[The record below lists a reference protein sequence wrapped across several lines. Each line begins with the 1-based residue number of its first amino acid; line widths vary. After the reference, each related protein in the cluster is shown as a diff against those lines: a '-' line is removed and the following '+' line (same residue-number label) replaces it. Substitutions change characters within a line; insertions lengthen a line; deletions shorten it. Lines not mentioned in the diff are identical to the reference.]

1 MEIKNYQQYG
11 DKVYIDELENGLS
24 VVMIPKSGYHKTY
37 ATFSVNYGSIDTT
50 INGKKYPAGIA
61 HFLEH
66 KMFDKKNHDSMDV
79 FSKYGAS
86 SNAFTNFNKTSYLF
100 ATTDNVHDNLMELLD
115 FVQDPYFDEQKVEK
129 EKGIIGQ
136 EISMYDD
143 NPGSVLFFKTIQNM
157 YPDTPL
163 NVDIAGSQESINKI
177 TKDDLY
183 DSYNYFYQPNN
194 MQLTIV
200 GDIDPEETLGWV
212 IDNQKQKSSP
222 NVRSINK
229 TLIESNDIVKE
240 TTQEMDVSI
249 PKVAIGIKGSS
260 EFNNDIKY
268 ELSISLLLQML
279 LSEGSEVYENL
290 YNKGIIDDSFGF
302 DFDCEDQFNYAI
314 FAGETDDIDSFYQE
328 ISKVLFDFEDIVK
341 ELNDEFELI
350 KREEIGQH
358 ISMMN
363 SIEAVSN
370 SVNDKDHNYRNLY
383 DEIDIIKSLQLSD
396 IIYYGKMLLK
406 EEFMVKNIILP
417 QK

>member
-200 GDIDPEETLGWV
+200 GDINPDETLGWV

-328 ISKVLFDFEDIVK
+328 ISKVLFGFEDIVK

>member
-11 DKVYIDELENGLS
+11 DKVYIDELDNGLS

-66 KMFDKKNHDSMDV
+66 KMFDKKDHDAMDV

-100 ATTDNVHDNLMELLD
+100 ATTDNVHDNLIELLD
-115 FVQDPYFDEQKVEK
+115 FVKEPYFDEQKVEK

-163 NVDIAGSQESINKI
+163 NVDIAGSQDSINKI

-183 DSYNYFYQPNN
+183 DSYNYFYQPSN

-200 GDIDPEETLGWV
+200 GDINPEETLKWV
-212 IDNQKQKSSP
+212 IDNQNSKKLP
-222 NVRSINK
+222 TAK
-229 TLIESNDIVKE
+229 TIDKTIIESNDLVRE
-240 TTQEMDVSI
+240 TTQRMDVKI
-249 PKVAIGIKGSS
+249 PKVAIGIKGNNQ
-260 EFNNDIKY
+260 FNNDIKY

-279 LSEGSEVYENL
+279 LSEGSEVYEKL
-290 YNKGIIDDSFGF
+290 YNDGIIDDSFGF

-314 FAGETDDIDSFYQE
+314 FAGETDDVDSFYQA
-328 ISKVLFDFEDIVK
+328 ITKVLFGFEDIVK
-341 ELNDEFELI
+341 GLNEEFELI

-383 DEIDIIKSLQLSD
+383 DEIDIIKSLQLND
-396 IIYYGKMLLK
+396 VIYYGKMLLK

>member
-11 DKVYIDELENGLS
+11 DKVYIDELDNGLS

-66 KMFDKKNHDSMDV
+66 KMFDKKDHDAMDV

-100 ATTDNVHDNLMELLD
+100 ATTDNVHDNLIELLD
-115 FVQDPYFDEQKVEK
+115 FVQEPYFDEQKVEK

-163 NVDIAGSQESINKI
+163 NVDIAGSQESINRI

-183 DSYNYFYQPNN
+183 DSYNYFYQPSN

-200 GDIDPEETLGWV
+200 GDINPEETLKWV
-212 IDNQKQKSSP
+212 IDNQNSKKLP
-222 NVRSINK
+222 TAK
-229 TLIESNDIVKE
+229 TIDKTIIESNDLVRE
-240 TTQEMDVSI
+240 TTQRMDVKI
-249 PKVAIGIKGSS
+249 PKVAIGIKGNNQ
-260 EFNNDIKY
+260 FNNDIKY

-279 LSEGSEVYENL
+279 LSEGSEVYEKL
-290 YNKGIIDDSFGF
+290 YNDGIIDDSFGF

-314 FAGETDDIDSFYQE
+314 FAGETDDVDSFYQA
-328 ISKVLFDFEDIVK
+328 ITKVLFGFEDIVK
-341 ELNDEFELI
+341 GLNEEFELI

-383 DEIDIIKSLQLSD
+383 DEIDIIKSLQLND
-396 IIYYGKMLLK
+396 VIYYGKMLLK

>member
-11 DKVYIDELENGLS
+11 DKVYIDELDNGLS

-66 KMFDKKNHDSMDV
+66 KMFDKKDHDAMDV

-100 ATTDNVHDNLMELLD
+100 STTDNVHDNLIELLD
-115 FVQDPYFDEQKVEK
+115 FVQEPYFDEQKVEK

-163 NVDIAGSQESINKI
+163 NVDIAGSQDSINRI

-183 DSYNYFYQPNN
+183 DSYNYFYQPSN

-200 GDIDPEETLGWV
+200 GDINPEETLKWV
-212 IDNQKQKSSP
+212 IDNQNSKKLP
-222 NVRSINK
+222 TAKPIDK
-229 TLIESNDIVKE
+229 TIIESNDLVRE
-240 TTQEMDVSI
+240 TTQKMDVKI
-249 PKVAIGIKGSS
+249 PKVAIGIKGSNQ
-260 EFNNDIKY
+260 FNNDIKY

-279 LSEGSEVYENL
+279 LSEGSEVYEKL
-290 YNKGIIDDSFGF
+290 YNDGIIDDSFGF

-328 ISKVLFDFEDIVK
+328 ITKVLFGFEDIVK
-341 ELNDEFELI
+341 ELNEEFELI

-370 SVNDKDHNYRNLY
+370 SVNDKDHKYRNLY
-383 DEIDIIKSLQLSD
+383 DEIEIIKSLQLND
-396 IIYYGKMLLK
+396 VIYYGKMLLK

>member
-66 KMFDKKNHDSMDV
+66 KMFDKKDHDSMDV

-200 GDIDPEETLGWV
+200 GDINPDETLGWV

>member
-66 KMFDKKNHDSMDV
+66 KMFDKKDHDSMDV

-328 ISKVLFDFEDIVK
+328 ISKVLFGFEDIVK

>member
-24 VVMIPKSGYHKTY
+24 VAMIPKSGYHKTY

-200 GDIDPEETLGWV
+200 GDINPDETLGWV

-328 ISKVLFDFEDIVK
+328 ISKVLFGFEDIVK

>member
-200 GDIDPEETLGWV
+200 GDINPDETLGWV

-240 TTQEMDVSI
+240 TTEEMDVSI

-328 ISKVLFDFEDIVK
+328 ISKVLFGFEDIVK

>member
-11 DKVYIDELENGLS
+11 DKVYIDELDNGLS

-66 KMFDKKNHDSMDV
+66 KMFDKKDHDAMDV

-100 ATTDNVHDNLMELLD
+100 ATTDNVHDNLIELLD
-115 FVQDPYFDEQKVEK
+115 FVQEPYFDEQKVEK

-163 NVDIAGSQESINKI
+163 NVDIAGSQDSINRI

-183 DSYNYFYQPNN
+183 DSYNYFYQPSN

-200 GDIDPEETLGWV
+200 GDINPEETLKWV
-212 IDNQKQKSSP
+212 VDNQNSKKLP
-222 NVRSINK
+222 TAKPIDK
-229 TLIESNDIVKE
+229 TIIESNDLVRE
-240 TTQEMDVSI
+240 TTQKMDVKI
-249 PKVAIGIKGSS
+249 PKVAIGIKGSNQ
-260 EFNNDIKY
+260 FNNDIKY

-279 LSEGSEVYENL
+279 LSEGSEVYEKL
-290 YNKGIIDDSFGF
+290 YNDGVIDDSFGF

-328 ISKVLFDFEDIVK
+328 ITKVLFGFEDIVK
-341 ELNDEFELI
+341 ELNEEFELI

-383 DEIDIIKSLQLSD
+383 DEIEIIKSLQLND
-396 IIYYGKMLLK
+396 VIYYGKMLLK

>member
-66 KMFDKKNHDSMDV
+66 KMFDKKDHDSMDV

-302 DFDCEDQFNYAI
+302 DFDCEDQFNYVI

>member
-11 DKVYIDELENGLS
+11 DKVYIDELDNGLS

-66 KMFDKKNHDSMDV
+66 KMFDKKDHDAMDV

-100 ATTDNVHDNLMELLD
+100 ATTDNVHDNLIELLD
-115 FVQDPYFDEQKVEK
+115 FVQEPYFDEQKVEK

-163 NVDIAGSQESINKI
+163 NVDIAGSQDSINRI

-183 DSYNYFYQPNN
+183 DSYNYFYQPSN

-200 GDIDPEETLGWV
+200 GDINPEETLKWV
-212 IDNQKQKSSP
+212 VDNQNSKKLP
-222 NVRSINK
+222 TAKPIDK
-229 TLIESNDIVKE
+229 TIIESNDLVRE
-240 TTQEMDVSI
+240 TTQKMDVKI
-249 PKVAIGIKGSS
+249 PKVAIGIKGSNQ
-260 EFNNDIKY
+260 FNNDIKY

-279 LSEGSEVYENL
+279 LSEGSEVYEKL
-290 YNKGIIDDSFGF
+290 YNDGVIDDSFGF

-328 ISKVLFDFEDIVK
+328 ITKVLFGFEDIVK
-341 ELNDEFELI
+341 ELNEEFELI

-370 SVNDKDHNYRNLY
+370 SVNDKDYNYRNLY
-383 DEIDIIKSLQLSD
+383 DEIDIIKSLQLND
-396 IIYYGKMLLK
+396 VIYYGKMLLK

>member
-115 FVQDPYFDEQKVEK
+115 FVQYPYFDEQKVEK

-328 ISKVLFDFEDIVK
+328 ISKVLFGFEDIVK

>member
-11 DKVYIDELENGLS
+11 DKVYIDELDNGLS

-66 KMFDKKNHDSMDV
+66 KMFDKKDHDAMDV

-100 ATTDNVHDNLMELLD
+100 ATTDNVHDNLIELLD
-115 FVQDPYFDEQKVEK
+115 FVQEPYFDEQKVEK

-163 NVDIAGSQESINKI
+163 NVDIAGSQDSINKI

-183 DSYNYFYQPNN
+183 DSYNYFYQPSN

-200 GDIDPEETLGWV
+200 GDINPEETLKWV
-212 IDNQKQKSSP
+212 IDNQNSKKLP
-222 NVRSINK
+222 TAK
-229 TLIESNDIVKE
+229 TIDKTIIESNDLVRE
-240 TTQEMDVSI
+240 TTQRMDVKI
-249 PKVAIGIKGSS
+249 PKVAIGIKGNNQ
-260 EFNNDIKY
+260 FNNDIKY

-279 LSEGSEVYENL
+279 LSEGSEVYEKL
-290 YNKGIIDDSFGF
+290 YNDGIIDDSFGF

-314 FAGETDDIDSFYQE
+314 FAGETDDVDSFYQA
-328 ISKVLFDFEDIVK
+328 ITKVLFGFEDIVK
-341 ELNDEFELI
+341 GLNEEFELI

-383 DEIDIIKSLQLSD
+383 DEIDIIKSLQLND
-396 IIYYGKMLLK
+396 VIYYGKMLLK

>member
-11 DKVYIDELENGLS
+11 DKVYIDELDNGLS

-50 INGKKYPAGIA
+50 INGKKYPSGIA

-66 KMFDKKNHDSMDV
+66 KMFDKKDHDAMDV

-100 ATTDNVHDNLMELLD
+100 STTDNVHDNLIELLD
-115 FVQDPYFDEQKVEK
+115 FVQEPYFDEQKVEK

-163 NVDIAGSQESINKI
+163 NVDIAGSQDSINRI

-183 DSYNYFYQPNN
+183 DSYNYFYQPSN

-200 GDIDPEETLGWV
+200 GDINPEETLKWV
-212 IDNQKQKSSP
+212 IDNQNSKKLP
-222 NVRSINK
+222 TAKPINK
-229 TLIESNDIVKE
+229 TIIESNDLVRE
-240 TTQEMDVSI
+240 TTQKMDVKI
-249 PKVAIGIKGSS
+249 PKVAIGIKGSNQ
-260 EFNNDIKY
+260 FNNDIKY

-279 LSEGSEVYENL
+279 LSEGSEVYEKL
-290 YNKGIIDDSFGF
+290 YNDGIIDDSFGF

-328 ISKVLFDFEDIVK
+328 ITKVLFGFEDIVK
-341 ELNDEFELI
+341 ELNEEFELI

-383 DEIDIIKSLQLSD
+383 DEIEIIKSLQLND
-396 IIYYGKMLLK
+396 VIYYGKMLLK

>member
-11 DKVYIDELENGLS
+11 DKVYIDELDNGLS

-66 KMFDKKNHDSMDV
+66 KMFDKKDHDAMDV

-100 ATTDNVHDNLMELLD
+100 STTDNVHDNLIELLD
-115 FVQDPYFDEQKVEK
+115 FVQEPYFDEQKVEK

-163 NVDIAGSQESINKI
+163 NVDIAGSQDSINRI

-183 DSYNYFYQPNN
+183 DSYNYFYQPSN

-200 GDIDPEETLGWV
+200 GDINPEETLKWV
-212 IDNQKQKSSP
+212 IDNQNSKKLP
-222 NVRSINK
+222 IAKPIDK
-229 TLIESNDIVKE
+229 TIIESNDLVRE
-240 TTQEMDVSI
+240 TTQKMDVKI
-249 PKVAIGIKGSS
+249 PKVAIGIKGSNQ
-260 EFNNDIKY
+260 FNNDIKY

-279 LSEGSEVYENL
+279 LSEGSEVYEKL
-290 YNKGIIDDSFGF
+290 YNDGIIDDSFGF

-328 ISKVLFDFEDIVK
+328 ITKVLFGFEDIVK
-341 ELNDEFELI
+341 ELNEEFELI

-383 DEIDIIKSLQLSD
+383 DEIEIIKSLQLND
-396 IIYYGKMLLK
+396 VIYYGKMLLK